1 MVNGVELPLN
11 NGSKVKYLASKTLQ
25 VDSILIDGG
34 GLDANAPTT
43 IRFNSNTSLSSVNKI
58 LIEGI

>member
-11 NGSKVKYLASKTLQ
+11 LGSKVKYLASKTLQ
-25 VDSILIDGG
+25 VDSILLDGG
-34 GLDANAPTT
+34 GLDASVPSR
-43 IRFNSNTSLSSVNKI
+43 IKFNSSTSLSSVNKI